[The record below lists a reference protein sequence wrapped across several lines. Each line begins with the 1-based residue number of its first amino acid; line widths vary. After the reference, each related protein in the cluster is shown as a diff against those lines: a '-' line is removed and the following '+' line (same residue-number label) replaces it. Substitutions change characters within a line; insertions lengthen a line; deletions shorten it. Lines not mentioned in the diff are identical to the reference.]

1 MINQFLCFKLKHI
14 NIIRHSIP
22 ELFAQGICIWLR
34 HAWRLGRGGPWIRSH
49 FLSSSSTWCRM
60 HTSSSFEKVKKLH
73 EGLNWQACWH
83 VVMFFECSKLSRRSL
98 SNRQYPCLNH
108 YKINL
113 RLVQNDPKSTSL
125 IITTVPLQK
134 YISYDSLYIA
144 RVGIGRGD
152 SRNAFWQWRC
162 AWKSQFITV
171 VVQVFSRACK

>member
-1 MINQFLCFKLKHI
+1 MINQFLECTFLNI
-14 NIIRHSIP
+14 NRYSIP

-34 HAWRLGRGGPWIRSH
+34 HDWRLGRGGPWIRSH

-73 EGLNWQACWH
+73 EGLNWQASWH

-113 RLVQNDPKSTSL
+113 RLVQSYPKSTSSQK
-125 IITTVPLQK
+125 ITTVPLQK
-134 YISYDSLYIA
+134 YISMIVY
-144 RVGIGRGD
+144 
-152 SRNAFWQWRC
+152 
-162 AWKSQFITV
+162 T
-171 VVQVFSRACK
+171 

>member
-1 MINQFLCFKLKHI
+1 MLLRLSIIPFQQRNKYILVIRLSNDQPICFKLKHI
-14 NIIRHSIP
+14 NINSQSIP

-49 FLSSSSTWCRM
+49 FLSSSSTWWRM

-83 VVMFFECSKLSRRSL
+83 VVIFFECSKLSRRSL

-113 RLVQNDPKSTSL
+113 RLVQSYPKSTFSQ
-125 IITTVPLQK
+125 IILNI
-134 YISYDSLYIA
+134 Y
-144 RVGIGRGD
+144 
-152 SRNAFWQWRC
+152 W
-162 AWKSQFITV
+162 
-171 VVQVFSRACK
+171 